1 MKFLNSD
8 FTDLEKNGFILK
20 RNILNQKEIDKIKSI
35 ILNNTS
41 GKGGADSYYAS
52 NFKKLLNS
60 IIYYYSE

>member
-20 RNILNQKEIDKIKSI
+20 KNILNRKEIDKIKSI

-41 GKGGADSYYAS
+41 GKGGADSITPQILKSYYLT
-52 NFKKLLNS
+52 F
-60 IIYYYSE
+60 